1 MRKIN
6 YFFGLGPNL
15 FLPFDPSPISKTI
28 INKPI
33 KGIIEINTNH
43 PDLSVSWSLLT
54 AAAHSGIVFA
64 IDKIEKRRTRS
75 PWKTNSKP

>member
-43 PDLSVSWSLLT
+43 PDLSVS
-54 AAAHSGIVFA
+54 
-64 IDKIEKRRTRS
+64 
-75 PWKTNSKP
+75 